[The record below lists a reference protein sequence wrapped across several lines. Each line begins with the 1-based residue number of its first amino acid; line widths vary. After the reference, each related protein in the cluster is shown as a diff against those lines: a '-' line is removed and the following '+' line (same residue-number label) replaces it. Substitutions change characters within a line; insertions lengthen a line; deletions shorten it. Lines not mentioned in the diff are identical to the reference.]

1 MCAVAQGKLSEC
13 RRGDVCFTPARG
25 HFGARMKSLLKA
37 NYGRP
42 RYASGPHNGMLIFYS
57 QIVFAI
63 SLSRSEVLT
72 SNYREYRKPLGS
84 LLLRGC
90 TSEQRRRPP
99 HF

>member
-1 MCAVAQGKLSEC
+1 MDSRVMRAGLTV
-13 RRGDVCFTPARG
+13 
-25 HFGARMKSLLKA
+25 
-37 NYGRP
+37 
-42 RYASGPHNGMLIFYS
+42 MLIFYS

-72 SNYREYRKPLGS
+72 PNYREYRKSLGS
-84 LLLRGC
+84 LLPRGC

>member
-1 MCAVAQGKLSEC
+1 MDSRV
-13 RRGDVCFTPARG
+13 
-25 HFGARMKSLLKA
+25 
-37 NYGRP
+37 N
-42 RYASGPHNGMLIFYS
+42 ASGPDAYGTLFYS

-72 SNYREYRKPLGS
+72 PNYQEYRKSLGS

-90 TSEQRRRPP
+90 TSEQKRRPP